1 MKRFTY
7 QIQLDDIEYS
17 PETVEEIYG
26 KGSSYNPDFREDSL
40 ALETLGSLFQDA
52 IGHSLMMTTSF
63 LAEEKPPENEKEWT
77 ERQRSYFQYLKR
89 KRLLYEAIQKTLKL
103 VKSENTKDEK

>member
-7 QIQLDDIEYS
+7 QIQVRDIEYS

-40 ALETLGSLFQDA
+40 ALEILGSLFQDA
-52 IGHSLMMTTSF
+52 IGHCLMMTTSF
-63 LAEEKPPENEKEWT
+63 LAEEKPPANKKNWT
-77 ERQRSYFQYLKR
+77 NRQRAYLKHLEG
-89 KRLLYEAIQKTLKL
+89 KRRAYEAIQNTLKL
-103 VKSENTKDEK
+103 VKSEKVKDEK